1 MDTLPNSLYDR
12 GSRYSRPGDL
22 FGTDHDTDYYCNG
35 QYIACVRDYTTAHI
49 DVGDQEHYSLGS
61 SIPVGDLLVRLQP
74 KYFDI
79 SQNITLI
86 IENKPLQ
93 KPVMVEVSSRS
104 E

>member
-22 FGTDHDTDYYCNG
+22 YGTDHDTDCYCND